1 MTGEHRKA
9 QARVVVT
16 GVDENGKSTI
26 VSDGPTPVR
35 LETPGM
41 TICDLWEVENLP
53 SNVADKNASNGD
65 VRLDPAKTGF
75 VTRVTTFAP
84 DSEWDMA
91 AQYEKLLADMGN
103 ADALE
108 HDDSGIAGLHQSD
121 TVDIVTIISGEVYA
135 VLETGETLLRQGDSI
150 VTRGTKHG
158 WSNRSD
164 KPCTLF
170 NIMWGAVR

>member
-1 MTGEHRKA
+1 
-9 QARVVVT
+9 
-16 GVDENGKSTI
+16 
-26 VSDGPTPVR
+26 
-35 LETPGM
+35 
-41 TICDLWEVENLP
+41 
-53 SNVADKNASNGD
+53 
-65 VRLDPAKTGF
+65 
-75 VTRVTTFAP
+75 
-84 DSEWDMA
+84 MA

-103 ADALE
+103 ADALN
-108 HDDSGIAGLHQSD
+108 HDDGGIAGLHQTD

>member
-1 MTGEHRKA
+1 MAGEHRKA

-35 LETPGM
+35 METPGM
-41 TICDLWEVENLP
+41 TICDLWEVESLP
-53 SNVADKNASNGD
+53 SKVSDGNASNGS

-84 DSEWDMA
+84 DSEWDQA
-91 AQYEKLLADMGN
+91 AEYKKLLADMGN
-103 ADALE
+103 ADALAE
-108 HDDSGIAGLHQSD
+108 DSGIAGLHASE
-121 TVDIVTIISGEVYA
+121 TVDIVTIISGEVYC

-150 VTRGTKHG
+150 VQRGTQHA
-158 WSNRSD
+158 WRNRSD
-164 KPCTLF
+164 QPCTLF